1 MAEPLRRLA
10 EGARRRRRPPGDERR
25 EAPGSGRCR
34 TRHRLKA
41 AAAPAR
47 PGSEGPAAN
56 MTSSD
61 KEFPEDSSFSPK
73 ASTSKL
79 PTDASPDSK
88 CPICLD
94 RFDNVAYLDRC
105 LHRFCFRCVQEWS
118 KNKAECPLCKQP
130 FFSIFHTIRA
140 EDDFKEY
147 VLSPSE
153 NSSFASPDGQR
164 FRYRTT
170 LTGERRTVSSSSR
183 RTLSPPDNGILFEGL
198 SSEPVRQRDG
208 EIQQMIR
215 RLASRRQASAEGRS
229 LRQIQEEDMINFRRA
244 LYRTGVR
251 IRSIQDGGRYRD
263 ISAEFFRHNP
273 ACLHRL
279 VPWLK
284 RELTVLFGAHG
295 SLVNIVQ
302 HIIMS
307 NVTRYDLESQAF
319 ADDLKPFLLNRTEHF
334 LHEFISFARCPFN
347 LEAYDQHANYDCPA
361 PSYDEGSHSD
371 SSIITI
377 SPDVAYSQGPDN
389 SLSVTGLDHA
399 PWDDETPGPSYSIS
413 EEVRTTIASPLET
426 SESSDD
432 GSASKSRRTKLQT
445 RLQANVDSNDSD
457 SSSDNCV
464 IVGYVKPLAE
474 RTPEVVELSS
484 DSEESIREEKRETVK
499 KQQPI
504 QCRSWSDS
512 EPSRSFSPHSP
523 TYKEGVGSCR
533 SCLSPA
539 IEKTESKDGNKNKYK
554 VKGLSHR
561 DLSWSPSPGSDTVC
575 SPWNHRLSR
584 KGKSRSPQSCSRYS
598 RSSHGHRSR
607 REHRS
612 KHQLKRRQSRSRDS
626 SKHRSKRSSRKSR
639 AHDTRVSLKSQRGSL
654 SHESTPSRE
663 VSRSRS
669 RSEGHGKRRSRSRD
683 SDRYYVR
690 DNYQS
695 KYQWGY
701 AFCSRKVFGDGYESS
716 SRRRTQSNALYS
728 RQSAS
733 PEYRIRS
740 FVERTD
746 PHSQKGLHERQYYCY
761 ERCRSRSRSS
771 NRSRTPSGGTDR
783 MKSEKPGGK
792 RKYKTRHL
800 ESAFKETTSLERE
813 NDPKK
818 TSSKF
823 SDCYKSEDSLS
834 DNRASSETKRKK
846 KKKKMRSP
854 SVEIVYEG
862 KATDTTR
869 HLKKKKKKH
878 KKKHRKHHTSNS
890 AHSSPVVIT
899 IDSDSSKEPESTEC
913 DSSITWMD
921 RTQIN
926 ERENESPSS
935 FLGRTGC
942 EDVYKVGEETGG
954 AAKKYSV
961 PTRKGDLDGDM
972 RNADVKLRDS
982 SITWMGRTQINE
994 RENESPSS
1002 FLGRTGCEDV
1012 YKVGEETGGAAKKYS
1027 VPTRKGDLDG
1037 DMRNADVKLRDSSI
1051 TWMGRTQINER
1062 ENESP
1067 SSFLGRTG
1075 CEDVYKVGEETGG
1088 AAKKYSVPTRKG
1100 DLDGDMRNADVKL
1113 RETAADRSLSI
1124 VDTSSNTPHTET
1136 VTSYIQEA
1144 PAAPSSQ
1151 LPSPRI
1157 SFLECPER
1165 QPLMLRLPKG
1175 LVNRS
1180 SWFDFPEEEM

>member
-1 MAEPLRRLA
+1 
-10 EGARRRRRPPGDERR
+10 
-25 EAPGSGRCR
+25 
-34 TRHRLKA
+34 
-41 AAAPAR
+41 
-47 PGSEGPAAN
+47 N
-56 MTSSD
+56 
-61 KEFPEDSSFSPK
+61 FSPK

-147 VLSPSE
+147 ILSPSE
-153 NSSFASPDGQR
+153 NRSFASPDGRR

-170 LTGERRTVSSSSR
+170 LTGERRAGRSPSR
-183 RTLSPPDNGILFEGL
+183 RTLSPPDNGVLFEGL

-229 LRQIQEEDMINFRRA
+229 LRQIQEEDMISFRRA

-263 ISAEFFRHNP
+263 ISAEFFRLNP

-307 NVTRYDLESQAF
+307 NVTRYDMESQAF

-377 SPDVAYSQGPDN
+377 SPDTACSQGPGN
-389 SLSVTGLDHA
+389 SMSVTSLGQA

-413 EEVRTTIASPLET
+413 EEVRATIASPLET
-426 SESSDD
+426 SDSSDED
-432 GSASKSRRTKLQT
+432 SATKNQRTKPESE
-445 RLQANVDSNDSD
+445 LQANDDSNDSD

-484 DSEESIREEKRETVK
+484 DSEESIREEKREDVK

-504 QCRSWSDS
+504 QCGGWSDS
-512 EPSRSFSPHSP
+512 EPSRSFSPRSP
-523 TYKEGVGSCR
+523 PYKEDVGSCR

-539 IEKTESKDGNKNKYK
+539 AEKTESKVDGKNKCK
-554 VKGLSHR
+554 VKDLSPQ
-561 DLSWSPSPGSDTVC
+561 DLSWSPSSESDAVY
-575 SPWNHRLSR
+575 SPWNHKLSR
-584 KGKSRSPQSCSRYS
+584 KRKSRSPQSFSRNS
-598 RSSHGHRSR
+598 RGSRGHRSK
-607 REHRS
+607 REHHS
-612 KHQLKRRQSRSRDS
+612 KSQLKRRRSRSRDS
-626 SKHRSKRSSRKSR
+626 SKHRSKRSSRRSR
-639 AHDTRVSLKSQRGSL
+639 AQDSKVSLKSQRGSL

-669 RSEGHGKRRSRSRD
+669 RSKGHGRRRSRSRD
-683 SDRYYVR
+683 SDRYYTR

-695 KYQWGY
+695 RYQWGY

-716 SRRRTQSNALYS
+716 SRRRAQSNAVYS
-728 RQSAS
+728 RQSVS

-740 FVERTD
+740 FIERTD
-746 PHSQKGLHERQYYCY
+746 LHSQRGLHERHYYCY
-761 ERCRSRSRSS
+761 ERCRSRSRSSNRSRTRSS

-800 ESAFKETTSLERE
+800 ENVFTENTSLERE

-818 TSSKF
+818 TFSNL
-823 SDCYKSEDSLS
+823 SDCYKNEDILS
-834 DNRASSETKRKK
+834 DNRASSEIKHKK
-846 KKKKMRSP
+846 KKKKIRSP

-878 KKKHRKHHTSNS
+878 KKKHRKHHVSNS

-899 IDSDSSKEPESTEC
+899 IDSDSSKEPESTE
-913 DSSITWMD
+913 
-921 RTQIN
+921 
-926 ERENESPSS
+926 
-935 FLGRTGC
+935 
-942 EDVYKVGEETGG
+942 
-954 AAKKYSV
+954 
-961 PTRKGDLDGDM
+961 
-972 RNADVKLRDS
+972 
-982 SITWMGRTQINE
+982 
-994 RENESPSS
+994 
-1002 FLGRTGCEDV
+1002 
-1012 YKVGEETGGAAKKYS
+1012 
-1027 VPTRKGDLDG
+1027 
-1037 DMRNADVKLRDSSI
+1037 
-1051 TWMGRTQINER
+1051 
-1062 ENESP
+1062 
-1067 SSFLGRTG
+1067 
-1075 CEDVYKVGEETGG
+1075 
-1088 AAKKYSVPTRKG
+1088 
-1100 DLDGDMRNADVKL
+1100 
-1113 RETAADRSLSI
+1113 
-1124 VDTSSNTPHTET
+1124 
-1136 VTSYIQEA
+1136 
-1144 PAAPSSQ
+1144 
-1151 LPSPRI
+1151 
-1157 SFLECPER
+1157 
-1165 QPLMLRLPKG
+1165 
-1175 LVNRS
+1175 
-1180 SWFDFPEEEM
+1180 

>member
-10 EGARRRRRPPGDERR
+10 ESARRRRRPPGEERR
-25 EAPGSGRCR
+25 EAPSSGRCR
-34 TRHRLKA
+34 TRRRLKA

-47 PGSEGPAAN
+47 TGSEGPAAVSAAVGAGSAN
-56 MTSSD
+56 MTSGD
-61 KEFPEDSSFSPK
+61 KEFSEDSNFSPK

-105 LHRFCFRCVQEWS
+105 LHRFCFCCVQEWS

-147 VLSPSE
+147 ILSPSE
-153 NSSFASPDGQR
+153 NRSFASPDGRR

-170 LTGERRTVSSSSR
+170 LTRERRTGSSPSR

-208 EIQQMIR
+208 EIQRMIR

-263 ISAEFFRHNP
+263 ISAEFFRRNP

-347 LEAYDQHANYDCPA
+347 VEAYDQHANYDCPA
-361 PSYDEGSHSD
+361 PSYDEGSHSE

-377 SPDVAYSQGPDN
+377 SPDMAYSQGPDN
-389 SLSVTGLDHA
+389 NLSVTGLGQA

-413 EEVRTTIASPLET
+413 EEVRATIASPLET
-426 SESSDD
+426 SESSDED
-432 GSASKSRRTKLQT
+432 SAAKSRRTKLHTQS
-445 RLQANVDSNDSD
+445 QANADSNDSD

-484 DSEESIREEKRETVK
+484 DSEKSIREEKREDVK

-523 TYKEGVGSCR
+523 TYKEDVGSCR

-539 IEKTESKDGNKNKYK
+539 VEKTESKDGEKNKCK
-554 VKGLSHR
+554 VKDLSPQ

-584 KGKSRSPQSCSRYS
+584 KGKSRSPQPCT
-598 RSSHGHRSR
+598 RSSRGRHGHRSR

-612 KHQLKRRQSRSRDS
+612 KSQLKRRRSRSRDS
-626 SKHRSKRSSRKSR
+626 SKHRSKRSSRRAR

-654 SHESTPSRE
+654 SRESTPSRE

-669 RSEGHGKRRSRSRD
+669 RSKGRSKRRSRSRD

-695 KYQWGY
+695 RYQWGY
-701 AFCSRKVFGDGYESS
+701 AFCSRKSFGDGYESS

-746 PHSQKGLHERQYYCY
+746 PHSQRGVHERHYYCY

-800 ESAFKETTSLERE
+800 ENAFMGSTSLERE

-818 TSSKF
+818 TFSKF
-823 SDCYKSEDSLS
+823 SDCCKNEDSLS

-846 KKKKMRSP
+846 KKKKVRSP

-878 KKKHRKHHTSNS
+878 KKKHRKHHMSNS

-899 IDSDSSKEPESTEC
+899 IDSDSSKEPESNEC
-913 DSSITWMD
+913 DSSITWAGA
-921 RTQIN
+921 TQIP

-935 FLGRTGC
+935 FSGRAGC
-942 EDVYKVGEETGG
+942 EGVYRVGEGTGG
-954 AAKKYSV
+954 AVEKYSI
-961 PTRKGDLDGDM
+961 PTGRGDLGSDI
-972 RNADVKLRDS
+972 RNADV
-982 SITWMGRTQINE
+982 E
-994 RENESPSS
+994 
-1002 FLGRTGCEDV
+1002 LGG
-1012 YKVGEETGGAAKKYS
+1012 
-1027 VPTRKGDLDG
+1027 
-1037 DMRNADVKLRDSSI
+1037 
-1051 TWMGRTQINER
+1051 
-1062 ENESP
+1062 
-1067 SSFLGRTG
+1067 
-1075 CEDVYKVGEETGG
+1075 
-1088 AAKKYSVPTRKG
+1088 
-1100 DLDGDMRNADVKL
+1100 
-1113 RETAADRSLSI
+1113 TAADQSP
-1124 VDTSSNTPHTET
+1124 VTADTSSNTPPTET
-1136 VTSYIQEA
+1136 VTRYVQEA

-1157 SFLECPER
+1157 SLLERPER
-1165 QPLMLRLPKG
+1165 RPLILRLPKR

-1180 SWFDFPEEEM
+1180 SWFDFPEEKM